1 MMLVAS
7 VGDQKGEGKGCLS
20 VSCFFEPQGNG
31 RAGAY
36 KHLKS
41 TASDFRP
48 PEVHL
53 LRPLSLREVS
63 WSELRPVG
71 RSCQSEE
78 VYGGEHRKEVLA
90 DGSRATCRLSLC
102 LFSAFRL
109 FCLGGLRHAF
119 AKENR
124 KSLENSS
131 LTDAAQFC
139 RSGFLLRQNEVRR
152 GYFRAVRVKTKHNR
166 KSARQNRQGLN
177 FRQLV
182 SEAWLD
188 VKDLR

>member
-31 RAGAY
+31 QAGAY
-36 KHLKS
+36 KHLKEYGVRLP
-41 TASDFRP
+41 AP

-78 VYGGEHRKEVLA
+78 VYGGILERKYTKFKLEYPK
-90 DGSRATCRLSLC
+90 
-102 LFSAFRL
+102 
-109 FCLGGLRHAF
+109 LGLM
-119 AKENR
+119 
-124 KSLENSS
+124 
-131 LTDAAQFC
+131 
-139 RSGFLLRQNEVRR
+139 
-152 GYFRAVRVKTKHNR
+152 
-166 KSARQNRQGLN
+166 
-177 FRQLV
+177 
-182 SEAWLD
+182 
-188 VKDLR
+188 

>member
-31 RAGAY
+31 QAGAY

-63 WSELRPVG
+63 WPELRPVG

-78 VYGGEHRKEVLA
+78 VYGGIIERKY
-90 DGSRATCRLSLC
+90 TK
-102 LFSAFRL
+102 FK
-109 FCLGGLRHAF
+109 LGYPKLGLM
-119 AKENR
+119 
-124 KSLENSS
+124 
-131 LTDAAQFC
+131 
-139 RSGFLLRQNEVRR
+139 
-152 GYFRAVRVKTKHNR
+152 
-166 KSARQNRQGLN
+166 
-177 FRQLV
+177 
-182 SEAWLD
+182 
-188 VKDLR
+188 